1 MNRIEERIRQ
11 IMESE
16 NLSQQ
21 DFAKLLEISPASL
34 SSIFNGRTRPTH
46 NHTNAIHKAF
56 PNLNINWLLFGEGEM
71 YEKTIPNLNTSVN
84 DADSVNSDAVKVYD
98 SIQNKRPA
106 DPDGS
111 DVLRGGYQTSFFENR
126 DLRESG
132 KNSKNFHIRPR
143 QVKEIRVFY
152 DDGTYESFVPQK

>member
-1 MNRIEERIRQ
+1 MTEQFKWVDYYEE
-11 IMESE
+11 
-16 NLSQQ
+16 
-21 DFAKLLEISPASL
+21 FASKLLEYRNNRKELIGK
-34 SSIFNGRTRPTH
+34 I
-46 NHTNAIHKAF
+46 
-56 PNLNINWLLFGEGEM
+56 
-71 YEKTIPNLNTSVN
+71 
-84 DADSVNSDAVKVYD
+84 VKVYD

-132 KNSKNFHIRPR
+132 KNSKNFDIRPR